1 MCGVIDQRKAIMNN
15 QARKP
20 KGSPASTGG
29 EFDTSGN
36 TGNSDLPSLGTPA
49 NANLAYAPLDD
60 SVFASYDTAPGN
72 MPLVKQAGREVVSR
86 LKARG
91 VEWSPDG
98 DGDIIIQRDQSH
110 RTVLFVSGSAGQ
122 DVALHRMGQRLGK
135 NDQWEYDPDEN
146 AGSAD
151 IDNTAALDRE
161 IKAAVQGMPHTHG
174 TDISHA
180 FKDGPLGA
188 SYYLADVL
196 EARRDED
203 PSIRVEPMETGGVLV
218 KSKNGACGM
227 TMRPDDEWGA
237 VVTLRPHR
245 ADGTDGQPAERRMR
259 DYRGGS
265 GYSANAMRDAVSQ
278 ACEYA
283 SPSPKPS
290 GRRDYGAAL
299 KEGGAYRALGPEAS
313 EAVASATEYA
323 LLSARETP
331 DVKVSHSGSV
341 YLACGDPSH
350 RRVRISTSRRKD
362 GIWLSQAVERR
373 GENGRWRADKG
384 WSSSAVAVRAAGR
397 ERGDSEN
404 AESIIRDAVHNAQRV
419 HRAD

>member
-1 MCGVIDQRKAIMNN
+1 MCGVIDQRKAIVNN

-110 RTVLFVSGSAGQ
+110 RIVLFVSGSAGQ

-218 KSKNGACGM
+218 DSPNGACEIN
-227 TMRPDDEWGA
+227 MRPDDDWGA
-237 VVTLRPHR
+237 VVTLRQRR
-245 ADGTDGQPAERRMR
+245 ADGSIGKPEGHALGESWGKT
-259 DYRGGS
+259 
-265 GYSANAMRDAVSQ
+265 GYSARTIRDVVSQ

-283 SPSPKPS
+283 NPRPK
-290 GRRDYGAAL
+290 AANRQSYEVL
-299 KEGGAYRALGPEAS
+299 NQGTAFSHMGSPEA
-313 EAVASATEYA
+313 ARK
-323 LLSARETP
+323 LSAMTYQRLTAESGEPLGVRT
-331 DVKVSHSGSV
+331 SHSGSV
-341 YLACGDPSH
+341 YLTCGDPSH
-350 RRVRISTSRRKD
+350 RRVCISTSRRKD
-362 GIWLSQAVERR
+362 GIWLSQSVQRR
-373 GENGRWRADKG
+373 GANGHWTTDKDN
-384 WSSSAVAVRAAGR
+384 SSSCIAVRSG
-397 ERGDSEN
+397 ERGLSGTKHV
-404 AESIIRDAVHNAQRV
+404 ESIMRDALDNARRV
-419 HRAD
+419 H

>member
-1 MCGVIDQRKAIMNN
+1 
-15 QARKP
+15 
-20 KGSPASTGG
+20 
-29 EFDTSGN
+29 
-36 TGNSDLPSLGTPA
+36 
-49 NANLAYAPLDD
+49 
-60 SVFASYDTAPGN
+60 VFANYNTAPGN
-72 MPLVKQAGREVVSR
+72 MQAVKDAETAVVDR
-86 LKARG
+86 QDARG
-91 VEWSPDG
+91 VDWSADG
-98 DGDIIIQRDQSH
+98 DGDVLIEHDESH
-110 RTVLFVSGSAGQ
+110 RTVLFVSGSAGE
-122 DVALHRMGQRLGK
+122 DVQLHRQEQRLGR
-135 NDQWEYDPDEN
+135 NGQWGYDPERPAASYDL
-146 AGSAD
+146 D
-151 IDNTAALDRE
+151 DPKALDRAVAAADDGGKPRSRASLS
-161 IKAAVQGMPHTHG
+161 KAFG
-174 TDISHA
+174 
-180 FKDGPLGA
+180 DGPHDAAGYLGDI
-188 SYYLADVL
+188 LD
-196 EARRDED
+196 ARAGED
-203 PSIRVEPMETGGVLV
+203 RSLSFETNEDGGVLV

-237 VVTLRPHR
+237 VVTLHPHR
-245 ADGTDGQPAERRMR
+245 ADGTDGQPAKRRMR
-259 DYRGGS
+259 EYRGGS

-350 RRVRISTSRRKD
+350 RRVRISTSRRKE